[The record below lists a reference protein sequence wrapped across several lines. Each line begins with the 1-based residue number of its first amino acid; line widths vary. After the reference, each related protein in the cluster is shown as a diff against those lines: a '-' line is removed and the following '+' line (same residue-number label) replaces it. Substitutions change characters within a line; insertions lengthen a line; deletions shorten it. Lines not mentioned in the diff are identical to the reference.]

1 MTLWWVL
8 NAVLFVV
15 VIPLVLTL
23 INRTL
28 TPIFDIRRHARH
40 ILENV
45 VTLTGELDEVPE
57 LLAQTDEVVKQVA
70 AGALRYGAGVG
81 KVAELH

>member
-1 MTLWWVL
+1 MKTWWVGNL
-8 NAVLFVV
+8 ILFLVV
-15 VIPLVLTL
+15 VPLVLTL

-28 TPIFDIRRHARH
+28 SPILEIRTHARN
-40 ILENV
+40 ILDNV

-57 LLAQTDEVVKQVA
+57 LLEQTDEVVKQVA
-70 AGALRYGAGVG
+70 AGALRYAGRAN